1 MSKKAVAATGLA
13 ATSLK
18 LPRRL
23 KTRVEGLA
31 RRAGESPHAFMVR
44 ALESQVEAAER
55 YEAFL
60 QEGMRADEALQ
71 HSGLGYDANDVHA
84 YLAARISGR
93 KGRRPKPVRWRG

>member
-1 MSKKAVAATGLA
+1 MTRRTLGTTGLA

-23 KTRVEGLA
+23 KSRVEGLA

-44 ALESQVEAAER
+44 ALESHVEAAER

-60 QEGMRADEALQ
+60 GEGMQADEAMQ
-71 HSGLGYDANDVHA
+71 RSGLGYDAKDVHA
-84 YLAARISGR
+84 YLEARIRDR
-93 KGRRPKPVRWRG
+93 KAHRPKAVRWRG

>member
-1 MSKKAVAATGLA
+1 MSVT

-23 KTRVEGLA
+23 KSRVERLA
-31 RRAGESPHAFMVR
+31 RRTGESPHAFMVR

-60 QEGMRADEALQ
+60 QEGMRADEAMQ
-71 HSGLGYDANDVHA
+71 QTGLGYDADDVHA
-84 YLAARISGR
+84 YLEAGIRGR
-93 KGRRPKPVRWRG
+93 KARRPKAVRWRG